1 MSIAENEVSISGQ
14 TPASRGWA
22 SSLKFSNLKTKPK
35 VLIGVCAPLILLLA
49 VGGVALFNI
58 NKITD
63 TNKWVDHTRVVL
75 AEASAIVASA
85 VDMETGMRGYLL
97 AGRDEFL
104 DPYKNGEKQTYAA
117 ITALQKTVSDN
128 PGQVARLTEVEKV
141 LREWQSNVTSVQIQ
155 LRAKV
160 GDAETM
166 NDMAKRVGEARGKK
180 YFDKFRGQI
189 ATFAGRENDLLQ
201 KRRAKFQQSL
211 SSGSV
216 NAPQT
221 REALKWVEHTY
232 QVIAKSQ
239 DVLAAA
245 VDMETGMRG
254 YLLAGR
260 DEFLGPYKGGGKRFA
275 TLIDELQKTV
285 SDNPAQVALLGEIK
299 QNIDMWRANV
309 VEPTIALRRKIGN
322 AKTMDDMA
330 DLVGEA
336 RGKQYFDKFRQL
348 MADFK
353 AEEQQLMTQRQE
365 SNVSTVSWSFTLI
378 IAFIVG
384 AMIVGLGLAWFIG
397 GSIGSPIGRMTA
409 AMRKLADGDT
419 STEITGMERGDEIGD
434 MAKATQVFKE
444 NAIEAE
450 RLRKERAEQEERQA
464 EEKRKQMIELADS
477 FEASIS
483 GVVETVS
490 SAATEMHSTAQSM
503 SATAEQTKNQ
513 STTVATAS
521 EEASTNVQTVASAA
535 EELTA
540 SISEIRRQATES
552 NEIAQKAVDD
562 SESANGSVQGL
573 ADAAQKI
580 GEVVELIRD
589 IAEQTNL
596 LALNATIE
604 AARAGEAGKGFAVVA
619 SEVKNLA
626 TQTAKATEDIG
637 LQVEQMQMAT
647 GGTVKSIE
655 GITKVIEQMS
665 QNSATV
671 ANAMDEQSTATGE
684 ISSNV
689 QQAAAGTQDVSSNI
703 TGVRQAAVESGA
715 AAAQVLSAAGEL
727 SQQSE
732 LLKGEVDKFI
742 SNLRAA

>member
-1 MSIAENEVSISGQ
+1 MPSTDANGFVEEQQPVSG
-14 TPASRGWA
+14 GWV

-35 VLIGVCAPLILLLA
+35 VLIGVCAPLILLVA

-58 NKITD
+58 DKINQTG
-63 TNKWVDHTRVVL
+63 KWVDHTHKVL
-75 AEASAIVASA
+75 ADATAIVAGA

-97 AGRDEFL
+97 AGREEFL
-104 DPYKNGEKQTYAA
+104 DPYKNGEKQTYAG

-128 PGQVARLTEVEKV
+128 PGQVARLAEVEKV
-141 LREWQSNVTSVQIQ
+141 LREWQSNVTSAQIQ
-155 LRAKV
+155 LRHDI

-166 NDMAKRVGEARGKK
+166 NDLAKRVGEARGKT
-180 YFDKFRGQI
+180 YFDKFRDQI
-189 ATFAGRENDLLQ
+189 ATFAGREKDLLQ
-201 KRRAKFQQSL
+201 KRRAEFRRAL
-211 SSGSV
+211 SGGSV
-216 NAPQT
+216 NGSQT

-232 QVIAKSQ
+232 QVIGKAQ

-260 DEFLGPYKGGGKRFA
+260 EEFLDPYKSGGQRFTA
-275 TLIDELQKTV
+275 LIAELQNTV

-299 QNIDMWRANV
+299 QNIDAWRADV
-309 VEPTIALRRKIGN
+309 VEPTIDLRRKIGD

-336 RGKQYFDKFRQL
+336 RGKKYFDKFRQL

-365 SNVSTVSWSFTLI
+365 SKLQTVSWSFTLI
-378 IAFIVG
+378 IAFMSG

-397 GSIGSPIGRMTA
+397 GSIGGPIGRMTK
-409 AMRKLADGDT
+409 AMRSLADGDT
-419 STEITGMERGDEIGD
+419 AAKITGMERGDEIGD

-450 RLRKERAEQEERQA
+450 RLRKERDEHEGRQA
-464 EEKRKQMIELADS
+464 EEKTRQMMELADA
-477 FEASIS
+477 FESSIS

-503 SATAEQTKNQ
+503 SATAEQTKTQ
-513 STTVATAS
+513 STTVSTAS

-540 SISEIRRQATES
+540 SISEIRRQVLES
-552 NEIAQKAVDD
+552 NEIAQKAVVD
-562 SESANGSVQGL
+562 SEAANSSVQGL

-580 GEVVELIRD
+580 GEVVELIQD

-626 TQTAKATEDIG
+626 TQTANATEEIAQ
-637 LQVEQMQMAT
+637 QVEQMQTAT

-665 QNSATV
+665 QNAATV
-671 ANAMDEQSTATGE
+671 SNAMDEQNAATGE

-689 QQAAAGTQDVSSNI
+689 QQAAAGTQEVTSNI
-703 TGVRQAAVESGA
+703 TGVRQAAEESGA

-732 LLKGEVDKFI
+732 LLTAEVSKFI
-742 SNLRAA
+742 ASLRAA